1 MEKSK
6 NIALRTVEILWSI
19 VLLPLN
25 IYIIVAVGVILLCFH
40 GSTFTKA
47 FTPKYFKYAR
57 EVFSFGLL

>member
-40 GSTFTKA
+40 GSTFTKE